1 MLNNNKNT
9 AGQRDVKNKHNEY
22 KCSLSSYIHFFLE
35 NIFYFCYIK
44 KKFEKNKKNKFIDKL
59 RIRFVNNIKKMFSKF
74 YF

>member
-1 MLNNNKNT
+1 MVLNNNKNT

-44 KKFEKNKKNKFIDKL
+44 KKFEKNK
-59 RIRFVNNIKKMFSKF
+59 
-74 YF
+74 